1 MQNSYKISM
10 LLSSEIMKNPQMLH
24 AFFIG
29 QLYTPE
35 HNAILETHR
44 AFIETANVD
53 CAQAFYEVL
62 LSDPASKRFLTN
74 ELVENQLK
82 GDLKRWLDATLT
94 AKLDEEAV
102 LKVVNTQRHVGK
114 VHARIDVPMSLV
126 NSAMA
131 IIKRVLFNDIKA
143 NASIADADKTDLV
156 ILLNALLD
164 SSLSL
169 INESYLEGRVN
180 NERTAQ
186 EYRNRSTAHEIAIE
200 VERIRGAL
208 FGWMTQFMAD
218 LISGSNQRLV
228 NIHHQEFALWIRHKL
243 GFVCMDDKVVGK
255 IKRNLDTLQ
264 ESLDALYHH
273 PEQQREERV
282 QKISALTN
290 ECGWLLGQ
298 IADHNIENATRE
310 DALTSLIERRFMPP
324 ILQSETQL
332 AIKTN
337 TPYSV
342 MMIDIDNFKKVNDIH
357 GHQAGDAVLSSIGRT
372 LKRSLRVTDYAFR
385 YGGEEFMVLMP
396 ETSLKNAERAAE
408 KLLDKIRQTDIKID
422 NGRLLKVTASIG
434 LAAFDGHPD
443 YEQIIKHADEKLYE
457 AKHNGKDRY
466 ET

>member
-1 MQNSYKISM
+1 M
-10 LLSSEIMKNPQMLH
+10 LQS
-24 AFFIG
+24 FFIG
-29 QLYTPE
+29 QLYTSE
-35 HNAILETHR
+35 HNALLEKHR
-44 AFIETANVD
+44 TFIAAATLD

-62 LSDPASKRFLTN
+62 LNDPASKRFLTN

-82 GDLKRWLDATLT
+82 GDLQRWLATTLS
-94 AKLDEEAV
+94 AKQDEEAV
-102 LKVVNTQRHVGK
+102 LKIVNIQRHVGE
-114 VHARIDVPMSLV
+114 VHTRIDVPMSLV
-126 NSAMA
+126 NSAMSV
-131 IIKRVLFNDIKA
+131 IKQVLFNDIQDNQA
-143 NASIADADKTDLV
+143 IGCHEKTELV
-156 ILLNALLD
+156 ILLNTLLD

-218 LISGSNQRLV
+218 LLSGTQQRLI

-243 GFVCMDDKVVGK
+243 GFVCMDDRVVNK
-255 IKRNLDTLQ
+255 IKHNLDELQ
-264 ESLDALYHH
+264 TSLDALYHH
-273 PEQQREERV
+273 PDQQREERV

-337 TPYSV
+337 TPYSI

-385 YGGEEFMVLMP
+385 YGGEEFMILMP
-396 ETSLKNAERAAE
+396 ETALKNAERAAE

-466 ET
+466 EA